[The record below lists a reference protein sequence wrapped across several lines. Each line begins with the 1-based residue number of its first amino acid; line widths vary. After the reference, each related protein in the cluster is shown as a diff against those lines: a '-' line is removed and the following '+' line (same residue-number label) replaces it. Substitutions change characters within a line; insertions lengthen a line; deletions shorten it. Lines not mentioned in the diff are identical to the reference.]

1 MSNKPHGF
9 LLVLKM
15 DDKTIA
21 SRNFTVTEFNDNV
34 IYSLKLN
41 DLMKQMGALITD
53 ALKDR
58 SVTEAQRLIK
68 KDFFNGR

>member
-1 MSNKPHGF
+1 MANKPHNF

-15 DDKTIA
+15 DDKTIS
-21 SRNFTVTEFNDNV
+21 SRNFSVAEYNDNV

-41 DLMKQMGALITD
+41 DLMKQMGALLLD

-58 SVTEAQRLIK
+58 SVTEAHRLVK
-68 KDFFNGR
+68 RDFFNGR

>member
-1 MSNKPHGF
+1 MANKPHNF

-15 DDKTIA
+15 DEKTIA
-21 SRNFTVTEFNDNV
+21 SRNFAVTEFNENV

-41 DLMKQMGALITD
+41 DLMKQMGALVIE

-58 SVTEAQRLIK
+58 SVTEAYRLVR